1 MKRLRKICDG
11 YSGIIID
18 IAVVLLCI
26 IVLLC
31 NFNVFTRYCLH
42 FSWQWVEEVC
52 RYLEVFVVMLV
63 AGPLVWKADHIVV
76 DVVINLLPKKAAEIF
91 DLINC
96 FITTAFMLYIS
107 YYGVQWVMT
116 ALDSGIRTNSGIFE
130 QWMANLAVPLGMIIG
145 SITGILACIYK
156 VDAITHPK
164 EAELLEAEYEALHA
178 EDEGQLPEASD
189 EA

>member
-11 YSGIIID
+11 YSGAIID

-31 NFNVFTRYCLH
+31 NFNVFTRYCLN

-76 DVVINLLPKKAAEIF
+76 DVVINLLPRKVAKIV
-91 DLINC
+91 DLVNC
-96 FITTAFMLYIS
+96 LITTAFMLYIS

-145 SITGILACIYK
+145 SMTGILACIYK
-156 VDAITHPK
+156 IDEVTHPK
-164 EAELLEAEYEALHA
+164 QAALLEAEIEAMK
-178 EDEGQLPEASD
+178 EQDEGQLPELSN